1 MISFPK
7 VAVLFGALTL
17 IAPVPAL
24 AESWVQLNERMTI
37 DADSVLMSG
46 DMRTYWLQFD
56 DGSQSSIVSHEIVN
70 CVTGKKETMES
81 VFYNA
86 RGRAVYKKHFRPG
99 EKTKYIIP
107 GSNGAMIL
115 DFVCR

>member
-17 IAPVPAL
+17 LTPVPAL

-56 DGSQSSIVSHEIVN
+56 DGSQSSIISHEVVN

-86 RGRAVYKKHFRPG
+86 SGTVYKKHFRPG
-99 EKTKYIIP
+99 EKTKYIIS
-107 GSNGAMIL
+107 GSNRAMIL
-115 DFVCR
+115 DFVYR